1 MIKLATVNLNNKN
14 TMTMKKIIIASA
26 LAGLTTFTYG
36 QKLEI
41 TNAAVAYKPLNN
53 PMWMMMDKDGSLK
66 KKLYE
71 AKTEIDKAYVK
82 YEAANTLKPKD
93 EAKLF
98 YYRGIIYLDYLMS
111 ADSSMLPELEKN
123 EAMYDEASL
132 GSLKKSLKLDTRGM
146 YKKQIET
153 KIQLLRGTY
162 LQGGVALFQQEKYK
176 DALEAFSGAAE
187 MYDVIGLKD
196 SLALYNAA
204 LSADRLEDYDN
215 AIKYFKA
222 CAEIG
227 YKTEVSYQSLIANVN
242 KKNGGPSD
250 EAYKY
255 IVEGKKTNPGSMAL
269 LIEEFNYHLSKGDT
283 EKAQS
288 SLEEAIK
295 KDPDNYVFHFNIG
308 ATFDEL
314 AAKKH
319 KEGKHDEA
327 DVFAQKAIEGYKKA
341 IELKPDFA
349 DAYFNLGVL
358 FNNESFELNS
368 LVNEIKDEVLYKKE
382 KEKATGYLKEAYPYL
397 EESNKLQPK
406 DVNTL
411 KLLKNIYFNL
421 EMDDEYA
428 VVKAKLEAL
437 GQ

>member
-1 MIKLATVNLNNKN
+1 MTLKKL
-14 TMTMKKIIIASA
+14 IIASA

-36 QKLEI
+36 QKLET

-71 AKTEIDKAYVK
+71 AKTQIDKAYTK
-82 YEAANTLKPKD
+82 YETANTLKPKD

-123 EAMYDEASL
+123 EALYDEASI
-132 GSLKKSLKLDTRGM
+132 GSLKKAMKLDTRGM

-153 KIQLLRGTY
+153 KMQMLRGMS

-176 DALEAFSGAAE
+176 EAFGAFSGAAE

-196 SLALYNAA
+196 SLAMYNAGLA
-204 LSADRLEDYDN
+204 ADRIGDYDN
-215 AIKYFKA
+215 AIKYFKD

-227 YKTEVSYQSLIANVN
+227 YKTESSYQLLISNVN

-250 EAYKY
+250 EAYAY
-255 IVEGKKTNPGSMAL
+255 IVEGKKKNPESMAL
-269 LIEEFNYHLSKGDT
+269 IIEEFNYHLAKGDS
-283 EKAQS
+283 EKAQA

-295 KDPDNYVFHFNIG
+295 NDPNNPIFHYQIG

-314 AAKKH
+314 ASKKH
-319 KEGKHDEA
+319 KEGKHKEA
-327 DVFAQKAIEGYKKA
+327 ELFAQKSIAGYKKA
-341 IELKPDFA
+341 IELKPDYA

-368 LVNEIKDEVLYKKE
+368 LVNEIKDEVLYAKE
-382 KEKATGYLKEAYPYL
+382 KEKATSYLKEAYPYL
-397 EESNKLQPK
+397 EKSNELQPK

-421 EMDDEYA
+421 EMENEYA